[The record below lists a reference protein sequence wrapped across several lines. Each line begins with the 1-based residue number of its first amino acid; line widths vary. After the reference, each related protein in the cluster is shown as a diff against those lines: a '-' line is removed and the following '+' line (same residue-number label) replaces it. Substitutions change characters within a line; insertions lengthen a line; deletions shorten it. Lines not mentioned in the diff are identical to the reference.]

1 MAEQVETAT
10 RPKRRQARG
19 ERRIE
24 QLLAAAG
31 EVFAESGYS
40 ATTTNAIAAR
50 AGVSPGTLYQYF
62 PNKDA
67 IADALGEVFAAKLN
81 ELHLMLAVDPDDAEL
96 PPLAEV
102 LDAAVLTTVRFN
114 RENPAC
120 PVLFMGPDA
129 PQRLVDVHAP
139 LHAELLARMGALLGR
154 YAPEVPEDRIRDVA
168 EVTVAAFKGILP
180 LLVAA
185 DEQRLPQL
193 VEEMEQLLLGY
204 FSRALGLTT

>member
-1 MAEQVETAT
+1 MPRALHGAG
-10 RPKRRQARG
+10 RPAAPGRRPR
-19 ERRIE
+19 
-24 QLLAAAG
+24 
-31 EVFAESGYS
+31 
-40 ATTTNAIAAR
+40 
-50 AGVSPGTLYQYF
+50 
-62 PNKDA
+62 
-67 IADALGEVFAAKLN
+67 
-81 ELHLMLAVDPDDAEL
+81 
-96 PPLAEV
+96 
-102 LDAAVLTTVRFN
+102 
-114 RENPAC
+114 
-120 PVLFMGPDA
+120 
-129 PQRLVDVHAP
+129 P